1 METTQATEMTPQIV
15 VEPKFSI
22 EVGHDRYQNL
32 IIKKLRISGD
42 NVDELFELLQ
52 QALGE
57 FNLTK
62 GMNTPE

>member
-1 METTQATEMTPQIV
+1 METTASVTNPTINV
-15 VEPKFSI
+15 IEPKYCI

-42 NVDELFELLQ
+42 DVDELFELLQ

-62 GMNTPE
+62 GMTTSE